1 MISVEHLEKIIA
13 LLLVHSQ
20 KGITVSELADA
31 CGVPLGIL
39 QQDLKAILNSSELQL
54 PIYTDQDEAYGEGPR
69 DSDSDESTGEE
80 DLDSEAFLLKPHVR
94 WYLLEREGVN
104 PLIHLN
110 TEEGLA
116 ILGALSLLKDSPEKD
131 LLHEKILANFPLE
144 KESSSRYIKG
154 NMAPLHPI
162 DPELFSLI
170 ESAVLQERRVVI
182 SYKGKE
188 EEIFLEPLGLAYYS
202 RLRCW
207 YLVAQQ
213 AGIVKTFHLNKILY
227 ASIRKEKF
235 TYPEGFS
242 LKRWFAPRWGM
253 EYGEPFEVKV
263 RFFNRSQT
271 ISKLK
276 KDVAHRDSRLT
287 EEEDGAVLFED
298 RIIGKNEFIAW
309 VLGFGSSAEVLEPL
323 ELREEILGRI
333 QETLKRYI

>member
-20 KGITVSELADA
+20 KGITVRELADA
-31 CGVPLGIL
+31 CGIPLGIL
-39 QQDLKAILNSSELQL
+39 QRDLKAILNSSELRL
-54 PIYTDQDEAYGEGPR
+54 PIYTDQDEAYGESVG
-69 DSDSDESTGEE
+69 DSDSNESTREE
-80 DLDSEAFLLKPHVR
+80 DCGSEALLVKPHVR
-94 WYLLEREGVN
+94 WYLLERKGAS

-154 NMAPLHPI
+154 NMAPLRPI

-170 ESAVLQERRVVI
+170 ESAVLQEQRIAI
-182 SYKGKE
+182 SYEGKE
-188 EEIFLEPLGLAYYS
+188 EEIFLDPLGLTYYS

-213 AGIVKTFHLNKILY
+213 AGIIKTFHLNKILHV
-227 ASIRKEKF
+227 SILKEKF
-235 TYPEGFS
+235 SYPEGFS
-242 LKRWFAPRWGM
+242 LKKWFAPRWGV

-271 ISKLK
+271 ISKLQ
-276 KDVAHRDSRLT
+276 KDVAHRESRLT
-287 EEEDGAVLFED
+287 KEENGSVLFED
-298 RIIGKNEFIAW
+298 CIIGKNEFIAW
-309 VLGFGSSAEVLEPL
+309 ILGFGSAAEVLEPL

-333 QETLKRYI
+333 QSALERY

>member
-20 KGITVSELADA
+20 KGITVSALADA
-31 CGVPLGIL
+31 CGIPLGIL
-39 QQDLKAILNSSELQL
+39 QQDLKAILNSTELQL
-54 PIYTDQDEAYGEGPR
+54 PIYTDQDEAYREGVR
-69 DSDSDESTGEE
+69 DSDSAESAREE
-80 DLDSEAFLLKPHVR
+80 DCDSEALLVNPHVR

-116 ILGALSLLKDSPEKD
+116 ILGALNLLKDSPEKD

-154 NMAPLHPI
+154 NMAPLRPI

-170 ESAVLQERRVVI
+170 ESAVLQERRVAI
-182 SYKGKE
+182 SYEGKE
-188 EEIFLEPLGLAYYS
+188 EEIFLDPLGLAYYS

-213 AGIVKTFHLNKILY
+213 TAIIKTFHLNKILRV
-227 ASIRKEKF
+227 SKLKEKF

-242 LKRWFAPRWGM
+242 LKKWFAPRWGM

-263 RFFNRSQT
+263 RFYNRSQT

-276 KDVAHRDSRLT
+276 KDVAHRQSRLT
-287 EEEDGAVLFED
+287 EEENGSVLFED

-309 VLGFGSSAEVLEPL
+309 ILGFGSAAEVLEPL
-323 ELREEILGRI
+323 ELRKEILARI
-333 QETLKRYI
+333 QAALGRY